1 MAKALT
7 LRMLH
12 PVRTV
17 RIGAAL
23 RRLELEVDPKAPRA
37 ALTTWA
43 TDAVI
48 HEGRAERGERVGE
61 QDTKAILIEPVL
73 AALGWELGDLDDV
86 RREYRRKAQD
96 NPVDY
101 ALLVFGR
108 PLLFIEAKA
117 LGAALSH
124 RRCASQ
130 VLAYASIVGVGWCLL
145 TDGDEYR
152 LYNSHAPVDVE
163 EKLFRTVRVSDDD
176 QAQFCLETLELLD
189 KERMG
194 ESELES
200 LWKSQFIDRRVRVAL
215 EDLFSTEDPALIR
228 LIHKKTPELAPA
240 ELRESMRRATIGVHF
255 PEVSLAPVTPGPATV
270 SEPVPSPPGGE
281 PKPPVRVGVE
291 LTDLIDAGLI
301 VPPLELEKRYKGVS
315 LEATIAQSGQVV
327 WDGASY
333 DSPSTAAGMA
343 RKSVIG
349 APEGRAYP
357 QTNGWAFW
365 QYHDPK
371 TGRLCY
377 IDDLRQQYL
386 EQRT

>member
-1 MAKALT
+1 MTVSEGQALGETLAK
-7 LRMLH
+7 
-12 PVRTV
+12 VRK
-17 RIGAAL
+17 RIGQL
-23 RRLELEVDPKAPRA
+23 RE
-37 ALTTWA
+37 
-43 TDAVI
+43 
-48 HEGRAERGERVGE
+48 RAERGERVGE

-163 EKLFRTVRVSDDD
+163 EKLFRTVRVSDAD

-228 LIHKKTPELAPA
+228 LIHKKTPELAPV
-240 ELRESMRRATIGVHF
+240 ELRESVRRATIGVHF
-255 PEVSLAPVTPGPATV
+255 PEVSLPPAPPDLVTAGE
-270 SEPVPSPPGGE
+270 SLPSPPGGE
-281 PKPPVRVGVE
+281 VKPPVRVGVE
-291 LTDLIDAGLI
+291 LTELIVAGLI
-301 VPPLELEKRYKGVS
+301 VPPLQVEKHYKGVR
-315 LEATIAQSGQVV
+315 LEATIKQSGQVV
-327 WDGASY
+327 WDGTSY
-333 DSPSTAAGMA
+333 DSLSTAAGMA

-349 APEGRAYP
+349 ATEGRAYP

-365 QYHDPK
+365 QYQDPE

-377 IDDLRQQYL
+377 IDELRQQYL
-386 EQRT
+386 KQRA